1 MDKLSRLLLWFKMRW
16 VAMTAWRDL
25 VERAREPRKHQLR
38 LLMSILKR
46 SQHTTFGTERQ
57 FQSVDSYEAFAERVE
72 VQDYESLRPYI
83 ERQERDKTPE
93 LNPESPLLYAQTSG
107 TTGSPKLVP
116 ILEHTVDNYKRSQGI
131 VTYAN
136 TQACPGVYAGKILAI
151 TSPHVEGKLETGTA
165 FGSMSG
171 LLSKSMPRLTRQKYV
186 LPSAVLDIENYQAKY
201 YLISAFAL
209 AARDISFIGTANP
222 STVMKLAETIKRHQK
237 ELVEDVRSGRLSDL
251 FGLGAVQLQP
261 LQASFQANPGRAGE
275 LEAAFA
281 ESEGLSF
288 HALWPELKALSVWT
302 GGSVGALIPE
312 VERLL
317 GGAVSVIEL
326 GYLSSEFRGSINVDP
341 LKNLCIPTIH
351 ECFFEFVPVAEHGE
365 ADQRFLL
372 VDELELG
379 EQYHVY
385 VTTQEG
391 LYRYFMNDIVEV
403 NGTFLATPSIQF
415 VQKGKGVVNLT
426 GEKLYEGQ
434 VIDAIARVRAA
445 LGLSFDFFIMLGDEQ
460 TLQYKLYIDCEACD
474 KAELCAS
481 FEGALRELNVE
492 FATKRD
498 SGRLKETAVSL
509 LGAGTYEAYKEHC
522 IANGQ
527 REGQFKYMVL
537 QSESDCDFD
546 FAAHELEG

>member
-1 MDKLSRLLLWFKMRW
+1 MDKLTRLLLWFKMRW

-25 VERAREPRKHQLR
+25 MEQARDPRRHQLR

-46 SQHTTFGTERQ
+46 SQDTTFGTERQ
-57 FQSVDSYEAFAERVE
+57 FESVNSYEAFAERVE

-136 TQACPGVYAGKILAI
+136 TQACPGIYGGKILAI
-151 TSPHVEGKLETGTA
+151 TSPHVEGELETGTA

-222 STVMKLAETIKRHQK
+222 STVMKLAETITQHQGA
-237 ELVEDVRSGRLSDL
+237 LLEDVRSGRLSDL
-251 FGLGAVQLQP
+251 FGLGAAQLQAI
-261 LQASFQANPGRAGE
+261 QASFQANPGRADE
-275 LEAAFA
+275 LEAIFA
-281 ESEGLSF
+281 SAEGLSF

-317 GGAVSVIEL
+317 GSAVSVIEL

-341 LKNLCIPTIH
+341 EKNLCIPTIH

-379 EQYHVY
+379 EQYH
-385 VTTQEG
+385 
-391 LYRYFMNDIVEV
+391 
-403 NGTFLATPSIQF
+403 
-415 VQKGKGVVNLT
+415 
-426 GEKLYEGQ
+426 
-434 VIDAIARVRAA
+434 
-445 LGLSFDFFIMLGDEQ
+445 
-460 TLQYKLYIDCEACD
+460 
-474 KAELCAS
+474 
-481 FEGALRELNVE
+481 
-492 FATKRD
+492 
-498 SGRLKETAVSL
+498 
-509 LGAGTYEAYKEHC
+509 
-522 IANGQ
+522 
-527 REGQFKYMVL
+527 
-537 QSESDCDFD
+537 
-546 FAAHELEG
+546 